1 MVKSQLIVFCIILLF
16 FSIGCEQKYL
26 SNPAFCAFVVA
37 DGESLNAEDL
47 AKLDAG
53 LISNEEYER
62 LIRLRENSTLIACAL
77 SILKTKENSNF

>member
-1 MVKSQLIVFCIILLF
+1 MIKNQLIVFSIILMF
-16 FSIGCEQKYL
+16 FSLGCEQKYL
-26 SNPAFCAFVVA
+26 SNPGFCAFVVA
-37 DGESLNAEDL
+37 DGESLKAEDL
-47 AKLDAG
+47 AKLNAG